1 MYAFWLWREFKL
13 SLAEIYAL
21 FPTSSVQYADKN
33 ICIIDIQKKQ
43 EVLTKAAH
51 MWGTIKIIELFPNY
65 RGKPVENI
73 VSIAEQS
80 EWKFRFGLTYLW
92 NEWGLKPYL
101 MQTKKLFKEYGISG
115 RFINK
120 NFKNLTSAQI
130 IWENLVE
137 RNADFTIISAG
148 DMEYFGKTI
157 WIQDIENY
165 SKRDYGKTRDMV
177 VGMLPPKLA
186 QMMIHIS
193 EWKSIYDPFCGLWT
207 VLIES
212 ILMQNT
218 NCYGSDISA
227 ENIEKTKENISYARK
242 NFKNSVKTAEA
253 QVLDARGISSSP
265 FLKKSDAIVTEWYLG
280 QVFQKYSVTE
290 KKIEEE
296 KVKLLEIYTKF
307 FEGLSRANYKG
318 TLVICFPFWEVRG
331 KYVYF
336 SEIYDLIK
344 KHAKNLPLLPSL
356 EDIKHT
362 RSWSLLY
369 KRPDQIVGR
378 EIFKLKIKK

>member
-1 MYAFWLWREFKL
+1 MYAFWLGREFKL
-13 SLAEIYAL
+13 SAAEIFAL
-21 FPTSSVQYADKN
+21 FPKTPIVYIDTN
-33 ICIIDIQKKQ
+33 ILILNTQKKQ
-43 EVLTKAAH
+43 EILSKAAH
-51 MWGTIKIIELFPNY
+51 IGGTIKIIELFADY
-65 RGKPVENI
+65 RWKPVENI
-73 VSIAEQS
+73 VSIAEKS
-80 EWKFRFGLTYLW
+80 EWKFRFGLSFLW
-92 NEWGLKPYL
+92 KEDALKPLL
-101 MQTKKLFKEYGISG
+101 METKKAFKEHGISG

-120 NFKNLTSAQI
+120 NFKNLSSAQI

-137 RNADFTIISAG
+137 RNADFTILWAWNT
-148 DMEYFGKTI
+148 EYFGKTI

-186 QMMIHIS
+186 QMMIHFS
-193 EWKSIYDPFCGLWT
+193 EWTSIYDPFCGLWT

-212 ILMQNT
+212 ILMQHKT
-218 NCYGSDISA
+218 TYGSDIST
-227 ENIEKTKENISYARK
+227 ENIEKTKENITYARK
-242 NFKNSVKTAEA
+242 NFDNAVKTAQA
-253 QVLDARGISSSP
+253 SMLDARWISSSP

-290 KKIEEE
+290 KKIDEE

-307 FEGLSRANYKG
+307 FEGLSRANYSWII
-318 TLVICFPFWEVRG
+318 VICFPFWEVHG

-344 KHAKNLPLLPSL
+344 KHAKNLPLLPPHD
-356 EDIKHT
+356 EIKHT
-362 RSWSLLY
+362 RSGSLLY
-369 KRPDQIVGR
+369 KRTDQIVGR